1 MSVLLAS
8 RLTLT
13 INAAK
18 ALAAAAIDEA
28 VKNSWRITVA
38 ILDDGGNLMYLEKMD
53 GCQTASINI
62 AQQKALCALRFKRS
76 TKVFSDAL
84 KEGNLNVL
92 GLPGVV
98 PVEGGMPI
106 LFKDEILGAIGI
118 SGVTSVQD
126 AQIATAGLEVLRAY
140 FDEALSVRDDAK

>member
-1 MSVLLAS
+1 MSILLAS
-8 RLTLT
+8 RITLT
-13 INAAK
+13 ISAAK
-18 ALAAAAIDEA
+18 VLAAAAIEEA
-28 VKNSWRITVA
+28 IKNNWGITVA

-84 KEGNLNVL
+84 KDGNLTVL

-106 LFKDEILGAIGI
+106 LFNDEIIGAIGI

-126 AQIATAGLEVLRAY
+126 AQIATAGLEILRAH
-140 FDEALSVRDDAK
+140 FDSSSVSATAK